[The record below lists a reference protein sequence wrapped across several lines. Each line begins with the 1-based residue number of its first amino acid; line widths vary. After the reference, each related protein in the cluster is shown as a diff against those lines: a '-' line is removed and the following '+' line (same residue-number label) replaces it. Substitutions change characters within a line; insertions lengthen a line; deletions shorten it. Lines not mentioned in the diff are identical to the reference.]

1 MGIMT
6 SGSDLGAGTDTAI
19 HRLTGEFVVPAT
31 ERSAIRYA
39 RSVGAEDAV
48 AVTVAIDEDHAER
61 FRAQWERHRIDYPL
75 EIIESPF
82 RDLTGTVE
90 DYLAELNRR
99 WGHDYLTVV
108 IPEFVLPHWYQG
120 VFHNQSALA
129 LKMALRVRKDTVV
142 VNVPYHLAGDREL
155 EAEAKALG
163 IKPSSGAPSDLVELR
178 VPAAS
183 EAGDA

>member
-1 MGIMT
+1 MT

-155 EAEAKALG
+155 EAEAKVLG